1 MREAAVLTVPGLGGS
16 GPNHWQTLWEHE
28 PNISRVEQR
37 DPDEPVLAEWVARLD
52 RAVTQARAP
61 VVLVAHSLGVAL
73 VNHWAGRVQGHVKGA
88 LLVAPA
94 DVDAKDHPPKAQRFG
109 PMPLAPLP
117 FPSIVVASENDP
129 FVSLDRARF
138 FADVWGSRFVNV
150 GRLGHINADSG
161 LGRWADGFALADE
174 LRRDLAA

>member
-1 MREAAVLTVPGLGGS
+1 MPKTSVLTVPGLGGS
-16 GPNHWQTLWEHE
+16 GPNHWQTLWEHA
-28 PNISRVEQR
+28 PNIRRVEQR
-37 DPDEPVLAEWVARLD
+37 DWNDPVLVEWVARLD

-73 VNHWAGRVQGHVKGA
+73 VNHWAGHAPGRVKGA

-94 DVDAKDHPPKAQRFG
+94 DVDSKDHPPEAQRFG

-129 FVSLDRARF
+129 FMSSGRARY
-138 FADVWGSRFVNV
+138 FADAWGSRFVNV
-150 GRLGHINADSG
+150 GKLGHINADSG
-161 LGRWADGFALADE
+161 LGRWEDGFALLNE
-174 LRRDLAA
+174 LQGDTAA